1 MLTSTSISA
10 PLPPL
15 PSKRKLKPKAPNTA
29 AIWDSL
35 ASARGYKG
43 KGKEKEQDWET
54 TEEEKEKEPEKE
66 KKTTKEKENANEIGE
81 KDLNGKEVSL
91 PIDSTTLKAQTNFTS
106 IQPISS
112 ISTQRRKRKL
122 GAATTTSENREK
134 QTRFAPLSINGHT
147 SCPPTPLLDE
157 SISTSLSRRSSRL
170 KEPNAKKPLP
180 EAVKSRV
187 SLLNLDF
194 MGT

>member
-1 MLTSTSISA
+1 MLTSASIPA

-15 PSKRKLKPKAPNTA
+15 PSKRKLKPKAPNTT

-43 KGKEKEQDWET
+43 KGKEKEQDRE
-54 TEEEKEKEPEKE
+54 TEEEKEKELEKE
-66 KKTTKEKENANEIGE
+66 EKTAKEKENANEIGE

-91 PIDSTTLKAQTNFTS
+91 PVDPTALREQTNS
-106 IQPISS
+106 ASLQPVTS
-112 ISTQRRKRKL
+112 ISTQRRKRKM
-122 GAATTTSENREK
+122 GTATTISENREK

-170 KEPNAKKPLP
+170 KEPNAKKPPP
-180 EAVKSRV
+180 EAVKLDV
-187 SLLNLDF
+187 SLES
-194 MGT
+194 

>member
-1 MLTSTSISA
+1 MLTSSSISA

-29 AIWDSL
+29 AIWDNL

-43 KGKEKEQDWET
+43 KGKEKEKDWET
-54 TEEEKEKEPEKE
+54 TEEDKEKEPETE
-66 KKTTKEKENANEIGE
+66 KKTADEKENANEMGE

-91 PIDSTTLKAQTNFTS
+91 PIDTTALKAQTNSTS
-106 IQPISS
+106 LQPVSS
-112 ISTQRRKRKL
+112 ISTQRKKRKL
-122 GAATTTSENREK
+122 GTPTTVSENREK

-147 SCPPTPLLDE
+147 SCPPTLLDE

-170 KEPNAKKPLP
+170 KEPNSKKPPP
-180 EAVKSRV
+180 EAVKPHV
-187 SLLNLDF
+187 SLES
-194 MGT
+194 